1 MMGLNGAYLYL
12 WKGVK
17 NMIRTMIVE
26 DDPMVRQINS
36 KFLNKVDGF
45 SLEKAVTNLSEAKEV
60 LINNTIELILL
71 DIFIP
76 NENGIDLLK
85 WLRKNEI
92 SSDVI
97 LITADKSIDRIKD
110 ALRYGVVDYLIK
122 PFTFERFRES
132 LDIFRERL
140 DSFNNNKTIEQS
152 ELDNLILSNKNK
164 EAIGEESKF
173 NLEKGFNKYTYN
185 SIANELDNI
194 KEEYFTTEEVS
205 EKIGI
210 AKVTVR
216 KYLDYMSK
224 QGQLE
229 KIIEYGKVGRPLYKY
244 KQKL

>member
-1 MMGLNGAYLYL
+1 MGLNGAYLYL

>member
-1 MMGLNGAYLYL
+1 
-12 WKGVK
+12 
-17 NMIRTMIVE
+17 MIRTMIVE

-164 EAIGEESKF
+164 EAIEEESKF